1 MHNGILKTRSSNILD
16 AWKVSILDNYNI
28 AEKKSP
34 ATTFLGVSLN
44 PEGIPVSIF
53 KSLASII
60 GINHARTKLCPF
72 CEETIKQEARTCR
85 FCNRIL
91 MRQISINQPG
101 RNCDRLL
108 K

>member
-1 MHNGILKTRSSNILD
+1 M
-16 AWKVSILDNYNI
+16 DNYNI
-28 AEKKSP
+28 AEKKRP

-44 PEGIPVSIF
+44 PVGIPVGIF

-72 CEETIKQEARTCR
+72 CEETIKEEAHICR

-91 MRQISINQPG
+91 MRQISISQPG
-101 RNCDRLL
+101 KNCDRLL